1 MSPGLEA
8 WERIQGVIRYR
19 ILKGSV
25 KAFGRSLRCSAY
37 HEPFTPPLNYFF
49 FNREHWVKQCLFIL
63 HYELLNTT
71 FKITRVLFFH
81 TPFCSLNIYLIWTLL
96 LFSICLNLYSEYGGK
111 KDKLSPVHIM
121 EKLNETRQFIIS
133 ISLVYIFEYLNKI

>member
-8 WERIQGVIRYR
+8 WERIRGVIRYR

-25 KAFGRSLRCSAY
+25 KAFGRSLRCLAY
-37 HEPFTPPLNYFF
+37 HEPFTPPSTTFF
-49 FNREHWVKQCLFIL
+49 SIKDIALKLCLFIL

-81 TPFCSLNIYLIWTLL
+81 TLFCSLNIYLIWTLL
-96 LFSICLNLYSEYGGK
+96 LFSICLNLIYEYGGK

-133 ISLVYIFEYLNKI
+133 ISLVYIFDKI